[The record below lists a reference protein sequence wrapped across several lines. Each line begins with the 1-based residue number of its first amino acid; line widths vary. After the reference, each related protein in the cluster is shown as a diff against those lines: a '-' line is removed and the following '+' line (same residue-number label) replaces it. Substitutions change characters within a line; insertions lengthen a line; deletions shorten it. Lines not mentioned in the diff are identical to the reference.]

1 MKVVH
6 RHISVQI
13 HVHPSID
20 SFMTAIAM
28 VDRVEEQL
36 PIQNVQ
42 RAVVVEIALKRIVA
56 LIEVRH

>member
-1 MKVVH
+1 
-6 RHISVQI
+6 
-13 HVHPSID
+13 
-20 SFMTAIAM
+20 MTAIAM
-28 VDRVEEQL
+28 VDRVEEQP